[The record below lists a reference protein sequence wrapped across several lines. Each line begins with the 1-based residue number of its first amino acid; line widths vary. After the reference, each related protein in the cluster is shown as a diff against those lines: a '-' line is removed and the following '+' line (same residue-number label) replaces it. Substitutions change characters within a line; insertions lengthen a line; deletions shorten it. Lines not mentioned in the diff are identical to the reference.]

1 MRPFKFPFVFL
12 IALWPVV
19 LILLLS
25 VGATSLPVG
34 STLIAVVESGGLN
47 AEQAV
52 NWQILS
58 EIRLPRLLLASLVG
72 FALGM
77 SGAAMQGLLRNP
89 LAEPGIM
96 GVSVGA
102 ALLAVL
108 VLYFG
113 LVGWHSA
120 LLPLSAVVGSALALL
135 VVILIAGREAS
146 VTTLIL
152 AGVACASIFGGAIAL
167 ALSMAPNPFAMQ
179 EISFWLMG
187 SVAHRDLTQVAI
199 VLPFMVLGAL
209 LLGRGGRFLNALTL
223 GERTATSLGF
233 AVPRERTFL
242 LLGVALMVGASV
254 AVAGVVGFVGLMVPH
269 MVRPLVQ
276 HNPARLLWGSAV
288 VGAYFVLLVDVL
300 VQMVSPAAELKLGII
315 MSLIGG
321 PFFLILLLRRRSQYG
336 L

>member
-1 MRPFKFPFVFL
+1 MKTSFPFVL
-12 IALWPVV
+12 LVVLWPFVM
-19 LILLLS
+19 LLLLS
-25 VGATSLPVG
+25 IGATDLAVW
-34 STLIAVVESGGLN
+34 STLVAVVDSGSLS

-58 EIRLPRLLLASLVG
+58 EIRVPRLLLASLVG

-96 GVSVGA
+96 GVSAGA

-167 ALSMAPNPFAMQ
+167 ALAMAPNPFAMQ

-199 VLPFMVLGAL
+199 VLPFMLLGAL
-209 LLGRGGRFLNALTL
+209 LLGRGSRFLNALTL

-233 AVPRERTFL
+233 AVPRERTLL

-276 HNPARLLWGSAV
+276 HNPGRLLWGSAV

-300 VQMVSPAAELKLGII
+300 VQLVSPSAELKLGII

-321 PFFLILLLRRRSQYG
+321 PFFLVLLLRRRSQYG